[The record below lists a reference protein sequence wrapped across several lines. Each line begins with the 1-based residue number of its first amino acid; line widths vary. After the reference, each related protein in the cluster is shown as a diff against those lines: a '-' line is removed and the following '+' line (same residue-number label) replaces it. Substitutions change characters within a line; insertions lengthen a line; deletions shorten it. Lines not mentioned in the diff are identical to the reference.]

1 MTTSVIAV
9 DVGGTFT
16 DVALADLATGRLW
29 TAKTPTTPHDPSQA
43 FATGVAGLLREAGK
57 APADVRAVLHGST
70 VATNMIIERKGSPV
84 VLLTTAGCR
93 YVLHIGR
100 HDVPKSE
107 HMYLWVKPPRL
118 VTAEHIHEVPERL
131 DHTGAVLR
139 PLDEAACVDLLA
151 RLRAQS
157 PAALAIC
164 LLHAYAN
171 PAHEQRLKA
180 LCQAHCPDT
189 PLSVSS
195 EVLPQF
201 REYERTMATVL
212 NAYVLPHTGSYYRR
226 LARRADELGLRTHVL
241 IMKSN
246 GGMASAAAAAERPVL
261 TVLSGPAAA
270 VVGAIAVTRQAGY
283 ERCISIDVG
292 GTSADVCLAREAR
305 PTLTTDGE
313 IADLPLPFPMVDVRS
328 IGAGGGSIARVRNG
342 SLEVGP
348 DSAGADPGP
357 VCYGRGGTEPT
368 ITDANL
374 VLGRLGTALLGGAL
388 RLDPARARAAIE
400 ARVARP
406 LGLSVEAAA
415 HGMLEILNNTMVGAI
430 RAISIERGHDPRDFV
445 LVACGGAGPLH
456 GGRLAELLGIP
467 VVVVPRYS
475 GVLSTLGLLGSD
487 IKNDYVRTMLQRH
500 GQWDL
505 AALAGGLADLERQGR
520 EWLAAEGVPAAAQ
533 RVERAA
539 DLRYANQGYE
549 LTVPMPDGP
558 VTAAALERLV
568 AAFHAEHERL
578 YTYATPDLP
587 VELVNLRVS
596 AQGPAV
602 PFAPGPIAGTGG
614 AAGPA
619 PTRRAY
625 FPGAGGFVDCPVHE
639 AAALSPGTAL
649 TGPAIV
655 TQDLSTIVVEP
666 GHRARV
672 DRFGNVIVELPAP
685 AS

>member
-1 MTTSVIAV
+1 MANSVIAV

-16 DVALADLATGRLW
+16 DVALADLDSGRLW
-29 TAKTPTTPHDPSQA
+29 TAKTPTTPQDPSEG
-43 FATGVAGLLREAGK
+43 FATGVGALLRQAGVT
-57 APADVRAVLHGST
+57 PGDVAAILHGST

-93 YVLHIGR
+93 FVLHIGR

-107 HMYLWVKPPRL
+107 HMYLWAKPPRL
-118 VTAEHIHEVPERL
+118 VTPEHIHEVSERL
-131 DHTGAVLR
+131 DHVGAVLE
-139 PLDEAACVDLLA
+139 PLDEAACVALLD
-151 RLRAQS
+151 RLRAQG
-157 PAALAIC
+157 AEAIAIC

-171 PAHEQRLKA
+171 PVHEARLKA
-180 LCQAHCPDT
+180 LCEERCPGT

-212 NAYVLPHTGSYYRR
+212 NAYVLPRTGGYYRR
-226 LARRADELGLRTHVL
+226 LGRRVREMGVSAPVL

-246 GGMASAAAAAERPVL
+246 GGMASAAAAADRPVL

-270 VVGAIAVTRQAGY
+270 VVGAIAVARQAGY

-292 GTSADVCLAREAR
+292 GTSADVCLARGERAS
-305 PTLTTDGE
+305 LTTDGE

-328 IGAGGGSIARVRNG
+328 IGAGGGSIARIVNG

-357 VCYGRGGTEPT
+357 VSYGRGGVEPT

-374 VLGRLGTALLGGAL
+374 VLGRLDTALLGGAL
-388 RLDPARARAAIE
+388 RLDRDRAAAAIE
-400 ARVARP
+400 ARIAQP
-406 LGLSVEAAA
+406 LGLPLEAAA

-430 RAISIERGHDPRDFV
+430 RAISIERGHDPRDFA

-467 VVVVPRYS
+467 VVIVPRYS

-487 IKNDYVRTMLQRH
+487 IKNDYVRTSLQRH
-500 GQWDL
+500 GAWDVAAVG
-505 AALAGGLADLERQGR
+505 AALEDLEGQGR
-520 EWLAAEGVPAAAQ
+520 QWLDAEGVPPEAQ
-533 RVERAA
+533 RVERFA

-549 LTVPMPDGP
+549 LTVPVPHGP
-558 VTAAALERLV
+558 VTTALLERTV
-568 AAFHAEHERL
+568 EAFHAEHERT
-578 YTYATPDLP
+578 YTYATPELP
-587 VELVNLRVS
+587 VEIVNVRVS
-596 AQGPAV
+596 AQGPAWAFSPKPLEATNGPV
-602 PFAPGPIAGTGG
+602 PRRAL
-614 AAGPA
+614 
-619 PTRRAY
+619 RRAY
-625 FPGAGGFVDCPVHE
+625 FPGAGGWVECPVHD
-639 AAALSPGTAL
+639 AGALAPETAL
-649 TGPAIV
+649 TGPAII

-672 DRFGNVIVELPAP
+672 DRFGNVIIELPRPTA
-685 AS
+685 

>member
-1 MTTSVIAV
+1 
-9 DVGGTFT
+9 
-16 DVALADLATGRLW
+16 
-29 TAKTPTTPHDPSQA
+29 
-43 FATGVAGLLREAGK
+43 
-57 APADVRAVLHGST
+57 
-70 VATNMIIERKGSPV
+70 
-84 VLLTTAGCR
+84 
-93 YVLHIGR
+93 VLHIGR

-118 VTAEHIHEVPERL
+118 VTPEHIHEVPERL
-131 DHTGAVLR
+131 DHTGAVLE
-139 PLDEAACVDLLA
+139 PLDEAACAEILG
-151 RLRAQS
+151 RLRDQG

-180 LCQAHCPDT
+180 LCQALCPDT

-201 REYERTMATVL
+201 REYERAMATVL

-226 LARRADELGLRTHVL
+226 LGRRAEELGLRAPVL

-246 GGMASAAAAAERPVL
+246 GGMASAAAAADRPVL

-270 VVGAIAVTRQAGY
+270 VVGAIAVTRQAGF

-357 VCYGRGGTEPT
+357 VCYGRGGAEPT

-374 VLGRLGTALLGGAL
+374 VLGRLATELLGGAL
-388 RLDPARARAAIE
+388 TLDPERARAAIE
-400 ARVARP
+400 ARIARP

-415 HGMLEILNNTMVGAI
+415 HGMIEILNNTMVGAI

-467 VVVVPRYS
+467 VVVVPRHS

-505 AALAGGLADLERQGR
+505 PALSAGLQALEAEGR

-533 RVERAA
+533 RIERFA

-549 LTVPMPDGP
+549 LTVPVPDGP
-558 VTAAALERLV
+558 ITPDALDRIMV
-568 AAFHAEHERL
+568 AFHAEHERL

-587 VELVNLRVS
+587 VEIVTLRVS
-596 AQGPAV
+596 AQGPAFA
-602 PFAPGPIAGTGG
+602 FAPGPLPDAEGPPAGHVR
-614 AAGPA
+614 
-619 PTRRAY
+619 RRAY
-625 FPGAGGFVDCPVHE
+625 FPGAGGFVDCPVH
-639 AAALSPGTAL
+639 AATGLRPGAAL

-672 DRFGNVIVELPAP
+672 DRFGNVIMELPRPHA
-685 AS
+685 

>member
-1 MTTSVIAV
+1 MAQSVIAV

-16 DVALADLATGRLW
+16 DVALAELASGRLW
-29 TAKTPTTPHDPSQA
+29 TAKTPTTPQDPSVG
-43 FATGVAGLLREAGK
+43 FAAGVGALLRQAGV
-57 APADVRAVLHGST
+57 PVGDVAAILHGST

-93 YVLHIGR
+93 FVLHIGR

-118 VTAEHIHEVPERL
+118 VTPEHIHEVPERL
-131 DHTGAVLR
+131 DHTGAVLEA
-139 PLDEAACVDLLA
+139 LDEEACAGLLD
-151 RLRAQS
+151 RLRAQG
-157 PAALAIC
+157 AEAIAIC

-171 PAHEQRLKA
+171 PVHEARLKA
-180 LCQAHCPDT
+180 LCQARCPDT

-212 NAYVLPHTGSYYRR
+212 NAYVLPRTGGYYRR
-226 LARRADELGLRTHVL
+226 LGRRVGDLGVAAPVL

-270 VVGAIAVTRQAGY
+270 VVGAIAVTRQAGF

-328 IGAGGGSIARVRNG
+328 IGAGGGSIARVVDG

-357 VCYGRGGTEPT
+357 ACYGRGGAEPT
-368 ITDANL
+368 VTDAHL
-374 VLGRLGTALLGGAL
+374 VLGRLDTALLGGAL
-388 RLDPARARAAIE
+388 SLDRDRAAAAIR
-400 ARVARP
+400 AKVAEP
-406 LGLSVEAAA
+406 LGLSLEAAA
-415 HGMLEILNNTMVGAI
+415 HGILEILNNTMVGAI
-430 RAISIERGHDPRDFV
+430 RAISIERGHDPRDFA

-467 VVVVPRYS
+467 AVIVPRYS

-487 IKNDYVRTMLQRH
+487 IKNDYVRTMRARE
-500 GQWDL
+500 GAWD
-505 AALAGGLADLERQGR
+505 AAAVDRAVAE
-520 EWLAAEGVPAAAQ
+520 LAAEGRRWLRDEGVPPAAQ
-533 RVERAA
+533 RIERFA

-549 LTVPMPDGP
+549 LTVPLPDGP
-558 VTAAALERLV
+558 VTRAALDRAVE
-568 AAFHAEHERL
+568 AFHAEHERL
-578 YTYATPDLP
+578 YTYATRDLP
-587 VELVNLRVS
+587 VEIVNLRVS
-596 AQGPAV
+596 AQGPAWA
-602 PFAPGPIAGTGG
+602 FAPGPIEATG
-614 AAGPA
+614 APA
-619 PTRRAY
+619 PPPRVRPAY
-625 FPGAGGFVDCPVHE
+625 FPAAGGFVDCPVHD
-639 AAALSPGTAL
+639 AAALPVGASV
-649 TGPAIV
+649 TGPAVI

-672 DRFGNVIVELPAP
+672 DRFGNVLIELPP
-685 AS
+685 AHA